1 MPAAG
6 FPAPCRAHADS
17 MPAML
22 LRCED
27 PTARRELH
35 QVRPSD
41 RVRVGMTGIS
51 RICSRYCVQC
61 LAFIGSVTYAK
72 LLHINLT
79 PCWLLDSGSNRS
91 ISGPNSSY
99 VLRVS
104 ERVEGRSRFGI

>member
-1 MPAAG
+1 MFRVLLFDMPAAG

-22 LRCED
+22 LRSED
-27 PTARRELH
+27 RPREIRPTARRELH
-35 QVRPSD
+35 QVRPS
-41 RVRVGMTGIS
+41 VRVHS

-79 PCWLLDSGSNRS
+79 PCWFLAQIGVYLAPIHIMYSGSHR
-91 ISGPNSSY
+91 G
-99 VLRVS
+99 
-104 ERVEGRSRFGI
+104 